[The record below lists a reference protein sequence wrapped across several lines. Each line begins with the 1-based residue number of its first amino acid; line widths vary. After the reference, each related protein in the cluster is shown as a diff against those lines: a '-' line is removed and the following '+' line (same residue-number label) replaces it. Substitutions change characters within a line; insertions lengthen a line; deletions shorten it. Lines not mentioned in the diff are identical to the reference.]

1 MINDIKIGKH
11 VIGSNHPVFII
22 AEAGVNH
29 NGDIDLA
36 KELINEAK
44 NAGADCIKF
53 QTFKAERVVLDN
65 APKAEYQKI
74 TTNPSESQLKMLEK
88 LELSEKA
95 HKELFDY
102 CQKKGIMFL
111 STPYNKKDVDLL
123 DQLGVQGYKLASL
136 HIIEPAFIEYVTEKG
151 KPILMSTG
159 MATLTEVDEAV
170 RTIRSIRKDD
180 QFVLLQCT
188 TNYPSL
194 PEHAN
199 IKAMNTMEKAFNL
212 HVGYSD
218 HTQSFTACIVAVAL
232 GAKVI
237 EKHFTL
243 DKNLDGPDHSSSE
256 TPESLKQLVKIIR
269 EAEKTLGNAQKE
281 PVDIEIQN
289 AKGMRRSIV
298 AVKDLCKGDTI
309 TKECVEFKRPA
320 NGISPRLINKII
332 GRKLRKNIEKNMP
345 LDWGYLL

>member
-1 MINDIKIGKH
+1 MINEIKIGNN
-11 VIGSNHPVFII
+11 IISSNRPVFII

-36 KELINEAK
+36 KELIYEAK

-65 APKAEYQKI
+65 APKAQYQKK
-74 TTNPSESQLKMLEK
+74 TTNPAESQLKMLKK
-88 LELSEKA
+88 LELSEES
-95 HKELFDY
+95 HKILFDY
-102 CQKKGIMFL
+102 CQEIDIMFL

-123 DQLGVQGYKLASL
+123 HQLNVQAYKLSSL
-136 HIIEPAFIEYVTEKG
+136 HIVEPAFIEYVASKE

-159 MATLTEVDEAV
+159 MATLSEVDEAV
-170 RTIRSIRKDD
+170 RVVRSICKDD
-180 QFVLLQCT
+180 QFVLLKCT

-199 IKAMNTMEKAFNL
+199 IMAMNTMKQAFNL

-232 GAKVI
+232 
-237 EKHFTL
+237 

-256 TPESLKQLVKIIR
+256 SPDSFKQLVSIIR
-269 EAEKTLGNAQKE
+269 EADKTLGSGRKE
-281 PVDIEIQN
+281 PVNIEIQN
-289 AKGMRRSIV
+289 AKGVRRSIV
-298 AVKDLCKGDTI
+298 AAKNLCKGDVL
-309 TKECVEFKRPA
+309 TKSCVEFKRPA
-320 NGISPRLINKII
+320 NGISPKFLDQILGQKVRYDIDENSYINWS
-332 GRKLRKNIEKNMP
+332 
-345 LDWGYLL
+345 DLL

>member
-1 MINDIKIGKH
+1 MINDITIGNKL
-11 VIGSNHPVFII
+11 IGSNRPVFVI

-36 KELINEAK
+36 KELISEAK

-53 QTFKAERVVLDN
+53 QSFKADRVVLDN
-65 APKAEYQKI
+65 APKAQYQKK
-74 TTNPSESQLKMLEK
+74 TTNPAESQLKMLKK
-88 LELSEKA
+88 LELSEEA
-95 HKELFDY
+95 HKILFDY
-102 CQKKGIMFL
+102 CQEIDIMFL
-111 STPYNKKDVDLL
+111 STPYNKKDADLL
-123 DQLGVQGYKLASL
+123 HQLNVQAYKLSSL
-136 HIIEPAFIEYVTEKG
+136 HIAEPAFVEYVASKE

-159 MATLTEVDEAV
+159 MATLSEVDEAV
-170 RTIRSIRKDD
+170 RVVRSICKDD

-199 IKAMNTMEKAFNL
+199 IKSMNTMKQAFNL

-256 TPESLKQLVKIIR
+256 SPETFKQLVNIIR
-269 EAEKTLGNAQKE
+269 EAEKTLGSGRKE
-281 PVDIEIQN
+281 PVSIELQN
-289 AKGMRRSIV
+289 AKGIRRSIV
-298 AVKDLCKGDTI
+298 AAKNLCKGDVL
-309 TKECVEFKRPA
+309 TKSCVEFKRPA
-320 NGISPRLINKII
+320 NGISPSFLNQILGQRVRNDINENSYIKWS
-332 GRKLRKNIEKNMP
+332 
-345 LDWGYLL
+345 DLL